1 MAAILKLAAH
11 VHKAIPR
18 RKPVGGQA
26 DILGDDRTLG
36 SYSNHGL
43 VLLLNRFGIFADAN
57 TPSHVSPA
65 FSDPGAAA
73 GPACEEVNPTPP
85 RPREVFTVS

>member
-18 RKPVGGQA
+18 RKLVGGQA

-43 VLLLNRFGIFADAN
+43 VLLLNRFGIFAD
-57 TPSHVSPA
+57 SHVSPA
-65 FSDPGAAA
+65 LSDPGAAA